1 MLRGME
7 NHTASRTGRVSRDDA
22 ITILDEFL
30 PIFRGCL
37 DQAWEYVEQV
47 FNDDPSRRV
56 AFCPATRAG
65 MLYDRLAQLVKQ
77 SLDGHPRVEV
87 AHRGRMLRLIIDD
100 TVMVRFKKLDENLR
114 AKNVRTS
121 SQFSDYFQLRL
132 PGTEEPE
139 LTKLVFGYRLNATES
154 DIEGRFVTC
163 PKNWDENYW
172 VLALD
177 EEASSAMPLFTPAT
191 EEEDDAVI
199 IIKAKQAGKR
209 KGSASA

>member
-7 NHTASRTGRVSRDDA
+7 NPTASRTGRVSRDDA
-22 ITILDEFL
+22 ITHLNEFL

-37 DQAWEYVEQV
+37 DQAWEFVEQV
-47 FNDDPSRRV
+47 FSDNPERRV

-65 MLYDRLAQLVKQ
+65 MLYDRLVQLVKQ

-87 AHRGRMLRLIIDD
+87 THRGRMLRLIIDD
-100 TVMVRFKKLDENLR
+100 TIMVRFKKLDENLR
-114 AKNVRTS
+114 AKNVRTP
-121 SQFSDYFQLRL
+121 SQFGDYFQFRL

-154 DIEGRFVTC
+154 EIEGRYVTC
-163 PKNWDENYW
+163 TKNWDENYW
-172 VLALD
+172 VFPLD
-177 EEASSAMPLFTPAT
+177 EEASLATPLFPPDT

-199 IIKAKQAGKR
+199 VVKAKQADKR